1 VDPELRYNK
10 CHESQTF
17 DRDWTRINGSKSRTS
32 VSIRGSWR
40 LTDAHLAKTLIA
52 ILSRQIPQEQSNSL
66 TRVSPHYRKAPPF
79 RIAPGSRWFTV
90 LLAMIVTLPSFS
102 IDSCLA
108 SMSNIGVSL
117 HAPPAATALVL
128 SLFMVGFGCGQVIFG
143 PLCDRLGR
151 RPALLLGCALFI
163 LAAVGCAVAPSI
175 ESLVFWRF
183 IQGAGAAAG
192 SVIVFAVVRDL
203 FTGTAARTRFAYVNV
218 VAMIAPMVAP
228 TLGGVIAA
236 WAGWRAV
243 FFLLAFGGTLLA
255 LLIAL
260 SLEESIHSRNRHAL
274 VLTNL
279 VANYSRVLSHRTCLG
294 YALVGGLSFGC
305 LFAYVSGSAFV
316 FIEVFKVDAHVYGAL
331 FAVNAFCLAI
341 GAFTSGKLATR
352 RVSGR
357 RIIITGLAIGVVASS
372 LLLAFAIIGIMIL
385 TLTMPLLM
393 LSTLATGLVGP
404 NVVHGTLEPLPE
416 IAGVASS
423 VFGAIRMLIG
433 AIASELVAI
442 FYRGT
447 SMAMS
452 ETMTLFAAAALV
464 VACLLFLPAWRRGRD
479 LHPEA
484 RRLKLEARS

>member
-1 VDPELRYNK
+1 MPRR
-10 CHESQTF
+10 QIF
-17 DRDWTRINGSKSRTS
+17 DREWVRINGSKSRPS

-40 LTDAHLAKTLIA
+40 LTDAELAETLTA

-66 TRVSPHYRKAPPF
+66 TRVSAHYRKAPPF

-102 IDSCLA
+102 IDSCLE

-151 RPALLLGCALFI
+151 RPALLLGCALFT

-218 VAMIAPMVAP
+218 VAMIAP

-260 SLEESIHSRNRHAL
+260 SLEESIHSRNRHA
-274 VLTNL
+274 
-279 VANYSRVLSHRTCLG
+279 
-294 YALVGGLSFGC
+294 
-305 LFAYVSGSAFV
+305 
-316 FIEVFKVDAHVYGAL
+316 
-331 FAVNAFCLAI
+331 
-341 GAFTSGKLATR
+341 
-352 RVSGR
+352 
-357 RIIITGLAIGVVASS
+357 
-372 LLLAFAIIGIMIL
+372 
-385 TLTMPLLM
+385 P
-393 LSTLATGLVGP
+393 
-404 NVVHGTLEPLPE
+404 VH
-416 IAGVASS
+416 
-423 VFGAIRMLIG
+423 
-433 AIASELVAI
+433 
-442 FYRGT
+442 
-447 SMAMS
+447 
-452 ETMTLFAAAALV
+452 
-464 VACLLFLPAWRRGRD
+464 
-479 LHPEA
+479 
-484 RRLKLEARS
+484 